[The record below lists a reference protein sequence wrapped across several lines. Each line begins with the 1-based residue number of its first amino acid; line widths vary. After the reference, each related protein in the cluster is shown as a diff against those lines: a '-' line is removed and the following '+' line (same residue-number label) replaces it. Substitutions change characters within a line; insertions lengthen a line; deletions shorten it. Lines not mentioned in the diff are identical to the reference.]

1 MIYATLEVI
10 ENRSPDIADSQRWR
24 WRLRQRNG
32 NVLAISGEGYARP
45 GAAEKIAAKV
55 LGGAY
60 DFKGR
65 VVRVHDD
72 TDPTT

>member
-32 NVLAISGEGYARP
+32 NVLAIS
-45 GAAEKIAAKV
+45 EKIAAKV